1 MGVVEYGFTM
11 VTGAALRRLGMTGIR
26 GLVRGGGLERRDG
39 LIWDGLVWDGL
50 ISGGC
55 LVWGG
60 LYIACSTRGGTYYQ
74 MDTGGSPGHGG
85 RAQWQGHLR
94 GYILSD
100 GHRGVTWARRARPRL
115 RRNWPT

>member
-85 RAQWQGHLR
+85 RAHASGGIGRHDDGPATGGGGGGRLGGSYKR
-94 GYILSD
+94 GE
-100 GHRGVTWARRARPRL
+100 
-115 RRNWPT
+115 